1 MISGPQITEGYL
13 DIDSPA
19 FVAPPS
25 VYSKEHWAIRT
36 GDVGWKDK
44 DGLIYIEGRTDD
56 RLSIFALRI
65 EQAETEAAALKI
77 PEIYFAH
84 LVVHELGEGLAPSL
98 CWLTTWPVHPLMKG
112 Y

>member
-1 MISGPQITEGYL
+1 
-13 DIDSPA
+13 
-19 FVAPPS
+19 
-25 VYSKEHWAIRT
+25 VYSKEHWAN
-36 GDVGWKDK
+36 K

-77 PEIYFAH
+77 PGIDFAH
-84 LVVHELGEGLAPSL
+84 LVVHELGEGLAPSW
-98 CWLTTWPVHPLMKG
+98 CWLTTWPVHPLTKG